1 LVERVGERRPI
12 TIRDA
17 AGHRTNIAGVVAEND
32 DLFSL
37 PLSSKGEE
45 GNGNAAREHRDA
57 YKKQPVLALITLVPL
72 AWLLAVTIT
81 AGVQKIWHPDPRIGF
96 LAQANVLSKKVAS
109 LEQAVAEAK
118 RAGEPGAIEQAGKAL
133 RTNEVLRFNNR
144 LDAAV
149 AAGFLLLVTAI
160 VLLSVWEWV
169 LLLTR
174 RKPAVLCE
182 TEPVWL
188 PDYAVAES
196 RPLHLAGVATVAFA
210 LAKELSGEAE
220 MERARD
226 SALLCEC
233 EHGSGARL
241 TAMNGAQPRQASA
254 RIYVEVA
261 EKRFKGVKQCC

>member
-1 LVERVGERRPI
+1 
-12 TIRDA
+12 
-17 AGHRTNIAGVVAEND
+17 
-32 DLFSL
+32 
-37 PLSSKGEE
+37 
-45 GNGNAAREHRDA
+45 
-57 YKKQPVLALITLVPL
+57 
-72 AWLLAVTIT
+72 
-81 AGVQKIWHPDPRIGF
+81 
-96 LAQANVLSKKVAS
+96 
-109 LEQAVAEAK
+109 
-118 RAGEPGAIEQAGKAL
+118 
-133 RTNEVLRFNNR
+133 
-144 LDAAV
+144 
-149 AAGFLLLVTAI
+149 LVTAI

-226 SALLCEC
+226 AAILCGC
-233 EHGSGARL
+233 EHGPGARL

>member
-1 LVERVGERRPI
+1 
-12 TIRDA
+12 
-17 AGHRTNIAGVVAEND
+17 
-32 DLFSL
+32 
-37 PLSSKGEE
+37 
-45 GNGNAAREHRDA
+45 
-57 YKKQPVLALITLVPL
+57 
-72 AWLLAVTIT
+72 VTVT
-81 AGVQKIWHPDPRIGF
+81 AGVQKIWNQDPRIGF
-96 LAQANVLSKKVAS
+96 LAQAKVLGEKTSS
-109 LEQAVAEAK
+109 LEQAVSEAK
-118 RAGEPGAIEQAGKAL
+118 MAGRPEAIEQAEKAL

-149 AAGFLLLVTAI
+149 AAGFLLLVVAI
-160 VLLSVWEWV
+160 VLLSVREWV

-188 PDYAVAES
+188 PEYAVAEA

-226 SALLCEC
+226 AAILCEC
-233 EHGSGARL
+233 DHGHSAL
-241 TAMNGAQPRQASA
+241 PAEMKAAQPRQANA
-254 RIYVEVA
+254 RIYIEVA